1 MAEAFWT
8 KAPSRERVL
17 FFGVYRPQ
25 PTFPKM
31 SQLSNKILVVDDAP
45 TFRQGFRASLKSSG
59 YEVDAARNAE
69 EAVEYVR
76 QHPVGIV
83 LLDIN
88 MPGLGGLE
96 ACRRIRA
103 AAPHAGVVML
113 SVRDAEDDKV
123 AALEMGADDY
133 LTKPFCLR
141 ELLGACPRNP
151 RDR

>member
-25 PTFPKM
+25 PTLPNM
-31 SQLSNKILVVDDAP
+31 SQLSNKILVVDDDP
-45 TFRQGFRASLKSSG
+45 TFRQGLRASLKSSG

-69 EAVEYVR
+69 EALEYVR
-76 QHPVGIV
+76 QHPVGIM
-83 LLDIN
+83 LLDMN

-103 AAPHAGVVML
+103 A
-113 SVRDAEDDKV
+113 
-123 AALEMGADDY
+123 
-133 LTKPFCLR
+133 
-141 ELLGACPRNP
+141 
-151 RDR
+151 